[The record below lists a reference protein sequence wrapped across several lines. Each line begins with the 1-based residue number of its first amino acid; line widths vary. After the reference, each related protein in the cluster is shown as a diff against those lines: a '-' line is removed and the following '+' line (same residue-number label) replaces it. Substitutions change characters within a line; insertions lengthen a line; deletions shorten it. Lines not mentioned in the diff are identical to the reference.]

1 MTDTAGAATDAP
13 ASPALSQVERV
24 VNTFI
29 EPSRTFQDI
38 KRSRSWWL
46 PFIIL
51 AVLGYIFSW
60 SAVQHV
66 GWNALTT
73 NVLMSQPR
81 NAERL
86 EKATPA
92 QAAQMISITKG
103 FMEGFMAGGP
113 VVVLIFTA
121 ILALILWGIFAFVL
135 GGATNYPEMFAVSMY
150 AALPA
155 VLGTIVAIVTVWASD
170 PQGYNI
176 NVPSPASLAYFL
188 DAGTP
193 AWLKSLGS
201 SLDIFSLWSIALS
214 GFGGAIVAKVK
225 PARGI
230 LTVFILWFVYVVIK
244 VGIAAVMS

>member
-1 MTDTAGAATDAP
+1 MPDTAGAPDAP
-13 ASPALSQVERV
+13 VSPALSQVERV

-38 KRSRSWWL
+38 KRNRSWWL

-51 AVLGYIFSW
+51 AILGYGFSW

-66 GWNALTT
+66 GWTSLTT

-92 QAAQMISITKG
+92 QTAQMLSITKG

-113 VVVLIFTA
+113 IVWLILAA
-121 ILALILWGIFAFVL
+121 IFALILWGIFAFVL
-135 GGATNYPEMFAVSMY
+135 GGTTNYPEMFAVSMY

-155 VLGTIVAIVTVWASD
+155 ALGTIIAIVTVWASD

-188 DAGTP
+188 DAGAPGLSRSAPRSTSSRSGRSGSP
-193 AWLKSLGS
+193 ALAAPSSPRSNQRAASSPSTSSGS
-201 SLDIFSLWSIALS
+201 SS
-214 GFGGAIVAKVK
+214 
-225 PARGI
+225 
-230 LTVFILWFVYVVIK
+230 
-244 VGIAAVMS
+244 